1 MTAPTPD
8 PDGFLDL
15 WPTQMLRQRL
25 PGADKANPVLAQEI
39 ARLEAANAELTTDYR
54 AQNFLAGENPAVAWL
69 KDCVNRATV
78 NYLRR
83 LGIDYQ
89 LDWSLQAWPNV
100 NRLGDYHDPHNHPH
114 AYLSGTYY
122 VAVPESRAKL
132 RTRSDLRPGCI
143 SFYDPRAAANMTAI
157 KGDGQIEAEY
167 TVSPKPGEILLWP
180 AFLLHFVHPNL
191 SEEPRLSVSFN
202 VVLKRS
208 AELLPAQG

>member
-1 MTAPTPD
+1 MTAPGSD
-8 PDGFLDL
+8 SDGFLDL

-25 PGADKANPVLAQEI
+25 PGAEKANPILAQEI
-39 ARLEAANAELTTDYR
+39 EKLEAGNAELTTDYR
-54 AQNFLAGENPAVAWL
+54 EQNFLAMEHPAVGWL
-69 KDCVNRATV
+69 RDCVNRATV

-83 LGIDYQ
+83 QGIDYQ
-89 LDWSLQAWPNV
+89 VDWSLQAWPNV

-132 RTRSDLRPGCI
+132 RTRSDVRPGCI
-143 SFYDPRAAANMTAI
+143 SFYDPRASANMTAI

-167 TVSPKPGEILLWP
+167 TVSPKAGEILLWP

-191 SEEPRLSVSFN
+191 SEEPRLSISFN

-208 AELLPAQG
+208 AELLPEQ

>member
-1 MTAPTPD
+1 MTAPAPD
-8 PDGFLDL
+8 QDGFLDL
-15 WPTQMLRQRL
+15 WPTQLLRQRL
-25 PGADKANPVLAQEI
+25 PGADKANPILAQEI
-39 ARLEAANAELTTDYR
+39 ARLEAENASLTTDYR
-54 AQNFLAGENPAVAWL
+54 EQNFLAGENPAVGWL
-69 KDCVNRATV
+69 RDCVNRATV

-83 LGIDYQ
+83 QGIDYK

-122 VAVPESRAKL
+122 VAVPQSRAKL
-132 RTRSDLRPGCI
+132 KTRSDVRPGCI
-143 SFYDPRAAANMTAI
+143 SFYDPRASANMTAI

-191 SEEPRLSVSFN
+191 SDEPRLSVSFN
-202 VVLKRS
+202 VVLKRP
-208 AELLPAQG
+208 AELLPEQ

>member
-1 MTAPTPD
+1 
-8 PDGFLDL
+8 
-15 WPTQMLRQRL
+15 MLRQRL
-25 PGADKANPVLAQEI
+25 PGADKANPILAQEI
-39 ARLEAANAELTTDYR
+39 ARQESENERLTTDYR
-54 AQNFLAGENPAVAWL
+54 EQNFLAGENPAVGWL

-78 NYLRR
+78 TYLRR
-83 LGIDYQ
+83 QGIDYK

-132 RTRSDLRPGCI
+132 RTRDDVRPGCI
-143 SFYDPRAAANMTAI
+143 SFYDPRASANMTAI

-191 SEEPRLSVSFN
+191 SEEPRLSISFN

-208 AELLPAQG
+208 AELLPEQ